1 MSATIELGE
10 EQYTIDE
17 YVWSGPTKR
26 IVDMLN
32 SSLDTEG
39 PSGSDSNPDVTAAQ
53 NIVDRLGA
61 KMIGFDELEFT
72 PGRIY

>member
-1 MSATIELGE
+1 MSATIELGG

-17 YVWSGPTKR
+17 YVWSGPTKG

-39 PSGSDSNPDVTAAQ
+39 PSGSDPNPDATAARD
-53 NIVDRLGA
+53 IVDKLEV
-61 KMIGFDELEFT
+61 KMIRFDELEFT